1 MMEKDSS
8 GTPNLSLETTPSF
21 LPMIPVLR
29 PPYLCCS
36 LYIKH
41 TGQHRILQS
50 RSFLINQTTNYNP
63 SPRQI
68 KTPAR
73 MLQAVVSNPQP
84 VAASLGLGA
93 PCRPGRGS
101 VRVRSTRNGSA
112 DNLDHLR
119 RPPTT
124 TARQPRQGSGN
135 PAPRRRV
142 IQTTP
147 FGLWDS
153 FPDARTLDQMMRT
166 MERIIDEADD
176 DDGRRPFVVP
186 AAPTARRADDT
197 AAGYRRGRTPWEIKE
212 RAGDYL
218 VRFDMPGMTREDVRV
233 SVQDRTLVVVAE
245 KAAKQGEADGEKD
258 KDNEE
263 DGEEEEAWPAASYG
277 RYRTRVELPE
287 NVEVER
293 IAAEVRDG
301 VLYLSIPKVSPSG
314 GKVVSIQV
322 Q

>member
-1 MMEKDSS
+1 
-8 GTPNLSLETTPSF
+8 
-21 LPMIPVLR
+21 
-29 PPYLCCS
+29 
-36 LYIKH
+36 
-41 TGQHRILQS
+41 
-50 RSFLINQTTNYNP
+50 
-63 SPRQI
+63 
-68 KTPAR
+68 

-84 VAASLGLGA
+84 VAASLGLGT
-93 PCRPGRGS
+93 PCHPGRGS

-119 RPPTT
+119 RPPTA
-124 TARQPRQGSGN
+124 TARQPRQGNGN

-142 IQTTP
+142 IQTSP

-166 MERIIDEADD
+166 MERIMDEADD

-186 AAPTARRADDT
+186 GATVPPTAARRADD
-197 AAGYRRGRTPWEIKE
+197 RRGRTPWEIKE

-245 KAAKQGEADGEKD
+245 KAAKQREAVGEKD

-287 NVEVER
+287 NVEVES
-293 IAAEVRDG
+293 IAAVVRDG

>member
-1 MMEKDSS
+1 
-8 GTPNLSLETTPSF
+8 
-21 LPMIPVLR
+21 
-29 PPYLCCS
+29 
-36 LYIKH
+36 
-41 TGQHRILQS
+41 
-50 RSFLINQTTNYNP
+50 
-63 SPRQI
+63 
-68 KTPAR
+68 
-73 MLQAVVSNPQP
+73 
-84 VAASLGLGA
+84 
-93 PCRPGRGS
+93 
-101 VRVRSTRNGSA
+101 
-112 DNLDHLR
+112 
-119 RPPTT
+119 
-124 TARQPRQGSGN
+124 
-135 PAPRRRV
+135 
-142 IQTTP
+142 
-147 FGLWDS
+147 
-153 FPDARTLDQMMRT
+153 MMRT
-166 MERIIDEADD
+166 MERIMDEADD

-186 AAPTARRADDT
+186 AATVSPTARRADD
-197 AAGYRRGRTPWEIKE
+197 AAPGYRRGRTPWEIKE

-263 DGEEEEAWPAASYG
+263 EEEEAWPAASYG

-301 VLYLSIPKVSPSG
+301 VLYLNIPKVSPSG

>member
-1 MMEKDSS
+1 
-8 GTPNLSLETTPSF
+8 
-21 LPMIPVLR
+21 
-29 PPYLCCS
+29 
-36 LYIKH
+36 
-41 TGQHRILQS
+41 
-50 RSFLINQTTNYNP
+50 
-63 SPRQI
+63 
-68 KTPAR
+68 

-84 VAASLGLGA
+84 VAASLGA

-119 RPPTT
+119 RPPTA
-124 TARQPRQGSGN
+124 TARQPRQGNVN

-166 MERIIDEADD
+166 MERIMDEEEE

-186 AAPTARRADDT
+186 AAAVSRSPTARRADD
-197 AAGYRRGRTPWEIKE
+197 RRGRTPWEIKE
-212 RAGDYL
+212 RSGDYL

-245 KAAKQGEADGEKD
+245 KAARQEEADGEKG
-258 KDNEE
+258 KD
-263 DGEEEEAWPAASYG
+263 DEEEEAWPAASYG

-301 VLYLSIPKVSPSG
+301 VLYLNIPKVSPSG
-314 GKVVSIQV
+314 DKVVSIQV

>member
-1 MMEKDSS
+1 
-8 GTPNLSLETTPSF
+8 
-21 LPMIPVLR
+21 
-29 PPYLCCS
+29 
-36 LYIKH
+36 
-41 TGQHRILQS
+41 
-50 RSFLINQTTNYNP
+50 
-63 SPRQI
+63 
-68 KTPAR
+68 

-147 FGLWDS
+147 FGKS
-153 FPDARTLDQMMRT
+153 SRN
-166 MERIIDEADD
+166 
-176 DDGRRPFVVP
+176 
-186 AAPTARRADDT
+186 
-197 AAGYRRGRTPWEIKE
+197 RRGRTPWEIKE